1 MERTLVEDTL
11 GKVGEVVKLQG
22 FADTVREMGGKLT
35 FIDLRDTSGKI
46 QCVAFGEAN
55 NEEVK
60 STSTESVIEVVG
72 LVKQRPE
79 KMVNKD
85 IETGT
90 VEIEIQEF
98 KLLSKSEPLPI
109 QPNSKAENETEVDV
123 RMDYRW
129 IDLRN
134 TKKSIIFK
142 VWTELERSFR
152 EYWIQ
157 NRYTEI
163 HSPKILGAPSE
174 SGAEVFEVKYFD
186 RTAYLAQSPQF
197 YKQMAM
203 AAGFERVFEVGPV
216 FRAENSNTIRH
227 ATEFTGFDAEIS
239 FIDSHEDVMKE
250 IEQMVAKGI
259 ADVKANYGEQIKK
272 ELGVEIEVPA
282 LPFPRLTM
290 KEIKEILGK
299 LGIKSE
305 KSGDLSS
312 EEERELGKYVKE
324 ELKHDFV
331 FVTEYPAEFR
341 AFYHMRKEE
350 DNTLTKGFDLVFKG
364 LEIVTG
370 AQREHRYETL
380 KEQALQKGL
389 KQENIQFYLDFFR
402 YGCPPHGGFG
412 MGPGRVIMKMLGL
425 DSIRESS
432 FLFRNPRRLN
442 P

>member
-1 MERTLVEDTL
+1 MERTFVADTL
-11 GKVGEVVKLQG
+11 QKVGETVRLQG
-22 FADTVREMGGKLT
+22 WADTVREMGDKLT
-35 FIDLRDTSGKI
+35 FIDLRDTTGKI
-46 QCVAFGEAN
+46 QCVAYGPAN
-55 NEEVK
+55 TDVVK
-60 STSTESVIEVVG
+60 STTIESVIEVVG

-79 KMVNKD
+79 KMINKD
-85 IETGT
+85 QEMGT
-90 VEIEIQEF
+90 VEIEVQEYVI
-98 KLLSKSEPLPI
+98 LSKSEALPI
-109 QPNSKAENETEVDV
+109 QPNSKEENETEVDV

-134 TKKSIIFK
+134 PKKTLIFK

-152 EYWIQ
+152 EYW
-157 NRYTEI
+157 NTNKYMEI

-174 SGAEVFEVKYFD
+174 SGAEVFEVKYFE

-203 AAGFERVFEVGPV
+203 AAGFEKVFEVGPV

-250 IEQMVAKGI
+250 IEQMITKGI
-259 ADVKANYGEQIKK
+259 SDLKAKHGDRIKK
-272 ELGVEIEVPA
+272 EFGIDLEVPA

-305 KSGDLSS
+305 KHGDLSS

-324 ELKHDFV
+324 NLNHDFV

-350 DNTLTKGFDLVFKG
+350 DNTLTKGFDLVFNG
-364 LEIVTG
+364 LEIITG
-370 AQREHRYETL
+370 AQREHRYEVL
-380 KEQALQKGL
+380 KTQALEKGL
-389 KQENIQFYLDFFR
+389 KQENIQFYLDFFK

-412 MGPGRVIMKMLGL
+412 MGPGRLVMKLLNL
-425 DSIRESS
+425 DSIREST
-432 FLFRNPRRLN
+432 FIFRNPRRLN